1 MTLDG
6 EVDTLQQVPMFKQV
20 DRATLKLMAVMSD
33 RMTYEADEILFNQ
46 GDISDSVYVVLS
58 GSFDVINVS
67 SGEEVRLARLEGGT
81 IVGDLGVLGDRPRS
95 ATIRS
100 VTPMHVLRIE
110 KDDFLGL
117 IQQVPKL
124 AMAVARELALRLER
138 LNTTFVEKVTT

>member
-1 MTLDG
+1 
-6 EVDTLQQVPMFKQV
+6 MFNQV

-33 RMTYEADEILFNQ
+33 RMTYAADEILFNQ
-46 GDISDSVYVVLS
+46 GDVSDSVFIVLS

-100 VTPMHVLRIE
+100 VTEMHVLRIE